1 MHTVPLA
8 RRASPL
14 SPLAPT
20 AAPHTNIAFDSG
32 HAFPGVLPDLTTEA
46 AGALDLRRRIETLQ
60 YAPRAG
66 LPELR
71 EWIAAYMRADGAAV
85 AADEILVT
93 NGAKHALELVCRL
106 LVDEGDPVIV
116 TAPTYF
122 SAIPILRSFGVDFVE
137 VPQDSAGLDVE
148 ALAAILDQRARD
160 RKPRPKFIYNVPDY
174 HNPTGVTMPLER
186 RQALLALARRH
197 DLLLVEDSPYRMVRF
212 EGEPLPSL
220 KSLDT
225 DGRVLLLGTF
235 SKLMAP
241 GLRVGWVAAQ
251 APLVARMALLKT
263 DAGSCPLTQR
273 IILEFCTAD
282 GRLDQHTARV
292 QTAYRAN
299 RDRMMAALARELP
312 DVVYQR
318 PTGGYYLW
326 LTLPA
331 GVDGD
336 DLARA
341 ANEAGVTIIAG
352 SKFFARSD
360 AGHPKNHVRLAFS
373 HAAGDEIDQGVR
385 RLAQALSSITSAV
398 PGAVLATQHA

>member
-8 RRASPL
+8 RRASHL
-14 SPLAPT
+14 SPTGP
-20 AAPHTNIAFDSG
+20 AAHQDNIPFDSG
-32 HAFPGVLPDLTTEA
+32 HAFPGVLPDLMLEA
-46 AGALDLRRRIETLQ
+46 ADALAPRRRIETLQ

-71 EWIAAYMRADGAAV
+71 EWIAGYMRADGAAI

-106 LVDEGDPVIV
+106 VVDEGDAVVV

-137 VPQDSAGLDVE
+137 VPQDHLGLDVD

-160 RKPRPKFIYNVPDY
+160 RKPRPKFIYNVPDF

-186 RQALLALARRH
+186 RHALLEVARRH
-197 DLLLVEDSPYRMVRF
+197 DVLVVEDSPYRKVRF
-212 EGEPLPSL
+212 EGASIPSL

-241 GLRVGWVAAQ
+241 GLRVGWVAAP
-251 APLVARMALLKT
+251 APLVARMAQLKT

-273 IILEFCTAD
+273 IILEFCTAA
-282 GRLDQHTARV
+282 GRLDDHTARV
-292 QTAYRAN
+292 QTAYRSN
-299 RDRMMAALARELP
+299 RNRMMAALARELP
-312 DVVYQR
+312 EITYAR
-318 PTGGYYLW
+318 PSGGYYLW
-326 LTLPA
+326 LTLAA
-331 GVDGD
+331 GMDGD
-336 DLARA
+336 ELARA
-341 ANEAGVTIIAG
+341 ANDAGVTIIAG
-352 SKFFARSD
+352 SKFFARAD
-360 AGHPKNHVRLAFS
+360 AGHPRNHVRLAFS
-373 HAAGDEIDQGVR
+373 HAAHDEIDDGVR
-385 RLAQALSSITSAV
+385 RLARALSSIGGGLVTAQN
-398 PGAVLATQHA
+398 G